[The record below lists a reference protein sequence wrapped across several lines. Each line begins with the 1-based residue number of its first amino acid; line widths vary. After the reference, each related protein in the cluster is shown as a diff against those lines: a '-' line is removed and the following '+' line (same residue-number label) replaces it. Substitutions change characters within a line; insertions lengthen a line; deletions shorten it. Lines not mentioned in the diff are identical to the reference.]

1 MSTASQPPLEAIDQN
16 CPSCIRDRTQWV
28 AWKYV
33 ERGGKPTKAPINPH
47 NGSLASSTDASTW
60 GTFAEAIEACRR
72 NNALAGVGFVF
83 TADDPYCGVDLDDS
97 IDESSGEL
105 KQWAQQIVD
114 RLDSYTEISPSG
126 SGLKVFIKA
135 NKPGSRCRKA
145 YEDGEVEIYDRDRF
159 FTVTGSCLPTIPSEI
174 NLRQESLDLVYAQVF
189 GNDDPGTNAVPT
201 ASRGPQPSDSGFV
214 SLSDDEI
221 IDLACK
227 KPRTGDKFRSLWDG
241 HWNDHYNS
249 ASEADSSVVFSLAY
263 YTKDAQQ
270 IDRIFRRSQLMRDK
284 WDQLHGGETYGATT
298 IAKALSKVTKQ
309 YTPKAKRTPSRR
321 PQPPQPANS
330 GLPSIIIDDR
340 QLSDL
345 TAQALAAVK
354 RANSPPSTFVRS
366 GCLVRVVHDEQDIPK
381 IEPLDV
387 ARVRC
392 RLTEVANFFTLRK
405 SDGGYIQVG
414 TNPPKTLAE
423 NILAQEDWELPPLA
437 GVVRAPILRG
447 DGTICT
453 TPGYDP
459 TSRLMYCPDPSLN
472 LRPVPEYPCGEE
484 VRACVDILLQV
495 IDEFPFV
502 DDASRA
508 NALAILFS
516 ILMRPVI
523 KGHVPLAIVDAPM
536 QGTGKSLLITALA
549 KIAVGNVSS
558 ESIPTKQNEDEWRKK
573 ITSILM
579 TSASFVLLDNIPDNT
594 TIDSPMLAATLTSR
608 EISDRLLGGNRI
620 VTLLSRVVW
629 AASGNNLRV
638 TGDLP
643 RRSYSIRLDANAE
656 RPWERTGFRIRDLE
670 QHIDEHRGN
679 LLAAALTI
687 IRAWYTNGKPT
698 IPIPSLG
705 SFQEWADT
713 IGSVLA
719 FAGIPGFLTNL
730 EQTQVVQDESAQEW
744 TAFFDAWWERFG
756 DRLQTADDI
765 CRVVV
770 PPKDSPVEYIDDP
783 LVRALP
789 EPLSANRDRGEGS
802 FKRSLGRHLS
812 KLRGRVFNGRK
823 LKDAGVNA
831 KTHVRLWQLVNMSAP
846 PRTLFDMEGG
856 DDSANV

>member
-1 MSTASQPPLEAIDQN
+1 VYGS
-16 CPSCIRDRTQWV
+16 V
-28 AWKYV
+28 F
-33 ERGGKPTKAPINPH
+33 GG
-47 NGSLASSTDASTW
+47 
-60 GTFAEAIEACRR
+60 
-72 NNALAGVGFVF
+72 
-83 TADDPYCGVDLDDS
+83 
-97 IDESSGEL
+97 DE
-105 KQWAQQIVD
+105 
-114 RLDSYTEISPSG
+114 
-126 SGLKVFIKA
+126 
-135 NKPGSRCRKA
+135 PGSAVSPNR
-145 YEDGEVEIYDRDRF
+145 G
-159 FTVTGSCLPTIPSEI
+159 PSPP
-174 NLRQESLDLVYAQVF
+174 
-189 GNDDPGTNAVPT
+189 NDD
-201 ASRGPQPSDSGFV
+201 RV
-214 SLSDDEI
+214 SVALSDNEI
-221 IDLACK
+221 IELACK

-241 HWNDHYNS
+241 NWNDHYNS
-249 ASEADSSVVFSLAY
+249 ASEADSSVVFTLAY
-263 YTKDAQQ
+263 YTKDAAQ
-270 IDRIFRRSQLMRDK
+270 IDRIFRQSKLMRAK
-284 WDQLHGGETYGATT
+284 WDQWHGSESYGATT
-298 IAKALSKVTKQ
+298 ISKALSKVTKQ
-309 YTPKAKRTPSRR
+309 YIPKPKRTTASR
-321 PQPPQPANS
+321 PLPPEPANA
-330 GLPSIIIDDR
+330 GLPSIIIDNR
-340 QLSDL
+340 QLGDL
-345 TAQALAAVK
+345 TSQAMAAIK
-354 RANSPPSTFVRS
+354 RANSPPTTFVRS
-366 GCLVRVVHDEQDIPK
+366 GGLVRIVYDEQDIPK

-387 ARVRC
+387 SRIRC
-392 RLTEVANFFTLRK
+392 RLTEVANFFTMRK
-405 SDGGYIQVG
+405 SDGGYIPIG

-437 GVVRAPILRG
+437 GVARAPILRA

-453 TPGYDP
+453 THGYDP

-472 LRPVPEYPCGEE
+472 LIPVPEYPCGEE

-502 DDASRA
+502 DNASRA

-558 ESIPTKQNEDEWRKK
+558 ESIPAKQNEDEWRKK

-608 EISDRLLGGNRI
+608 EVSDRLLGGNRI
-620 VTLLSRVVW
+620 VSLLSRVVW

-670 QHIDEHRGN
+670 QYIDENRGN
-679 LLAAALTI
+679 LLSAALTI
-687 IRAWYTNGKPT
+687 IRAWYTHGKTMVPT
-698 IPIPSLG
+698 PALG

-846 PRTLFDMEGG
+846 PKMLFDMEGG

>member
-1 MSTASQPPLEAIDQN
+1 MAAI
-16 CPSCIRDRTQWV
+16 
-28 AWKYV
+28 
-33 ERGGKPTKAPINPH
+33 
-47 NGSLASSTDASTW
+47 
-60 GTFAEAIEACRR
+60 
-72 NNALAGVGFVF
+72 
-83 TADDPYCGVDLDDS
+83 
-97 IDESSGEL
+97 
-105 KQWAQQIVD
+105 
-114 RLDSYTEISPSG
+114 
-126 SGLKVFIKA
+126 
-135 NKPGSRCRKA
+135 
-145 YEDGEVEIYDRDRF
+145 
-159 FTVTGSCLPTIPSEI
+159 
-174 NLRQESLDLVYAQVF
+174 
-189 GNDDPGTNAVPT
+189 
-201 ASRGPQPSDSGFV
+201 
-214 SLSDDEI
+214 
-221 IDLACK
+221 
-227 KPRTGDKFRSLWDG
+227 
-241 HWNDHYNS
+241 
-249 ASEADSSVVFSLAY
+249 
-263 YTKDAQQ
+263 
-270 IDRIFRRSQLMRDK
+270 
-284 WDQLHGGETYGATT
+284 
-298 IAKALSKVTKQ
+298 
-309 YTPKAKRTPSRR
+309 
-321 PQPPQPANS
+321 
-330 GLPSIIIDDR
+330 
-340 QLSDL
+340 
-345 TAQALAAVK
+345 K

-366 GCLVRVVHDEQDIPK
+366 GGLVRIVYDEQDIPK

-387 ARVRC
+387 SRIRC
-392 RLTEVANFFTLRK
+392 RLTEVANFFTMRK
-405 SDGGYIQVG
+405 SDGGYIPVG

-437 GVVRAPILRG
+437 GVARAPILRA

-472 LRPVPEYPCGEE
+472 LRPIPEHPCGEE

-558 ESIPTKQNEDEWRKK
+558 ESIPAKQNEDEWRKK

-608 EISDRLLGGNRI
+608 EVSDRLLGGNRI
-620 VTLLSRVVW
+620 VSLLSRVVW

-643 RRSYSIRLDANAE
+643 RRSYSVRLDANAE

-670 QHIDEHRGN
+670 QYVDENRGN

-687 IRAWYTNGKPT
+687 VRAWYTNGKPMV
-698 IPIPSLG
+698 PIPALG
-705 SFQEWADT
+705 SFQEWANT

-730 EQTQVVQDESAQEW
+730 ETTQVVQDESAQEW

-756 DRLQTADDI
+756 DRTLTADDI
-765 CRVVV
+765 YHVVM
-770 PPKDSPVEYIDDP
+770 PPQDSPVEYIDEP
-783 LVRALP
+783 LSRALP
-789 EPLSANRDRGEGS
+789 EPLIVNRDRGGGA

-812 KLRGRVFNGRK
+812 RLRGRVFNGRK
-823 LKDAGVNA
+823 LNDAGIHSNR
-831 KTHVRLWQLVNMSAP
+831 HVRLWNLVDMKAP
-846 PRTLFDMEGG
+846 PKTLFDMEGG
-856 DDSANV
+856 NE